1 MMDNKDFYNQLAAT
15 YDKMV
20 SFESALERKKAS
32 LKSILKPQ
40 MKTAADLGCGT
51 GLDSIALSQL
61 GLEVIAFDP
70 SSEMLK
76 KAEANSV
83 RATLKIDF
91 HNHFIDKIPESHY
104 SKFDFVISSG
114 NTFAN
119 IPKSLFDESIKKC
132 FDLLNKRG
140 MLVIQVLNYEKILKQ
155 KNRILSINE
164 ADDEIFVR
172 FYDFE
177 KDKLFFNV
185 LAFNKYH
192 TTGNVTITT
201 ELLPYGKNDFEQSL
215 VKAGF
220 TRTEFFS
227 NLSGDKFNPETSQDL
242 FIKSFKS

>member
-1 MMDNKDFYNQLAAT
+1 MMDNKDFYNQLAET
-15 YDKMV
+15 YDKMI
-20 SFESALERKKAS
+20 SFRLALERKRESYKD
-32 LKSILKPQ
+32 LLKPG

-70 SSEMLK
+70 STEMLK

-83 RATLKIDF
+83 RAAQKIDF
-91 HNHFIDKIPESHY
+91 YNHFIDKIPESHTA
-104 SKFDFVISSG
+104 KFDLVISSG

-119 IPKSLFDESIKKC
+119 IPKNLFDESIKKC
-132 FDLLNKRG
+132 FDLLNKKG
-140 MLVIQVLNYEKILKQ
+140 KLIIQVLNHEKILKQ
-155 KNRILSINE
+155 KNRILNINE
-164 ADDEIFVR
+164 TNDEIFVR

-185 LAFNKYH
+185 LAFNKFH
-192 TTGNVTITT
+192 TRGNVTITT
-201 ELLPYGKNDFEQSL
+201 ELFPYSKNDFEQSL

-220 TRTEFFS
+220 TKTEFAS
-227 NLSGDKFNPETSQDL
+227 SLLGDNFDPEISQDL